1 MAFAY
6 GCNCGGPWAARPLVL
21 GADAAALPGTVN
33 YQVRPFEPAFISGKQ
48 MVSAIPYSPALIS
61 AVSPVYGAG
70 AAAAAGY
77 SATGAAVDVVATSK
91 CCGAAYSPLPPS
103 AVQAW
108 GGVIGCGGQCLQP
121 GTSLEYLARTN
132 GSPFFGVQR
141 M

>member
-1 MAFAY
+1 M
-6 GCNCGGPWAARPLVL
+6 L

-48 MVSAIPYSPALIS
+48 MVSAIPYSPALIA

-70 AAAAAGY
+70 PAAG
-77 SATGAAVDVVATSK
+77 AVDVVATSK